1 MTSDIVASIDID
13 IIAMVVAILI
23 GYLLGSFPSAYL
35 AGRLRKGIDI
45 REVGSKNM
53 GAMNVFYQVG
63 PLDAALVTLA
73 DLGKGAGAIL
83 LVRWL
88 LDVPLISPFDF
99 GTGLIATAAIIG
111 HIFPVFLKFHG
122 GKGAATAIGI
132 LIFLM
137 PWAVPFLFVVFFV
150 ALLITR
156 NATFSYSLL
165 LIVFPFVAGFIYVD
179 HYSQPLALVFYS
191 IGVGVFLGIQYIPRL
206 REMHGKT
213 GGDWGKVIR
222 RRSLKERY

>member
-1 MTSDIVASIDID
+1 MISDIV
-13 IIAMVVAILI
+13 IAIVI
-23 GYLLGSFPSAYL
+23 GYLLGSIPSAYL
-35 AGRLRKGIDI
+35 AGRLRKRIDI

-63 PLDAALVTLA
+63 PMEAVLVTLA
-73 DLGKGAGAIL
+73 DLGKGVGAIL
-83 LVRWL
+83 LVRW
-88 LDVPLISPFDF
+88 VSGNPLISPFDF
-99 GTGLIATAAIIG
+99 LIGLTGVAAIIG

-137 PWAVPFLFVVFFV
+137 PWAVPFLFIVFAI

-156 NATFSYSLL
+156 NPTFSYSLL

-179 HYSQPLALVFYS
+179 RYGEPLALVYYS
-191 IGVGVFLGIQYIPRL
+191 IGLGVFLGIQYIPRL
-206 REMHGKT
+206 KEMHDKT
-213 GGDWGKVIR
+213 GGDWRKVIR
-222 RRSLKERY
+222 RRSLKERF

>member
-1 MTSDIVASIDID
+1 MITHIV
-13 IIAMVVAILI
+13 IAIVI

-53 GAMNVFYQVG
+53 GAINVYYEVG
-63 PLDAALVTLA
+63 LMEAALVTLA
-73 DLGKGAGAIL
+73 DLGKGIGAIL

-88 LDVPLISPFDF
+88 SGIHLISPFDF
-99 GTGLIATAAIIG
+99 LTGLTAAAAVMG
-111 HIFPVFLKFHG
+111 HIFPVFLKFRG

-137 PWAVPFLFVVFFV
+137 PWAVPFLFIVF
-150 ALLITR
+150 AITLLITR
-156 NATFSYSLL
+156 SPTFSYSLL

-179 HYSQPLALVFYS
+179 HYGESLALVFYS
-191 IGVGVFLGIQYIPRL
+191 IGLGVFLGLHYIPRL
-206 REMHGKT
+206 KEMHNKT
-213 GGDWGKVIR
+213 GGDWLKVIK
-222 RRSLKERY
+222 RRSLKERF

>member
-1 MTSDIVASIDID
+1 MTNNIVIDIV
-13 IIAMVVAILI
+13 IAIAI
-23 GYLLGSFPSAYL
+23 GYLFGSIPSAYL

-63 PLDAALVTLA
+63 PIEAALVTLV
-73 DLGKGAGAIL
+73 DLGKGIGAIL

-88 LDVPLISPFDF
+88 LGIPLISPFDF
-99 GTGLIATAAIIG
+99 LTGLTAVAAIIG
-111 HIFPVFLKFHG
+111 HIFPVFLKFRG

-137 PWAVPFLFVVFFV
+137 PWAVPFLFVVFAI

-156 NATFSYSLL
+156 NPTFSYSLL
-165 LIVFPFVAGFIYVD
+165 LFVFPFVAGFIYVD
-179 HYSQPLALVFYS
+179 HRGAPLALVFFS
-191 IGVGVFLGIQYIPRL
+191 IGLGVFLGIQYIPRL

-213 GGDWGKVIR
+213 GGDWRRVIR
-222 RRSLKERY
+222 RRSLKDRF

>member
-1 MTSDIVASIDID
+1 MISDIVIA
-13 IIAMVVAILI
+13 III

-35 AGRLRKGIDI
+35 AGRLRRGIDI

-53 GAMNVFYQVG
+53 GAMNVFYEVG
-63 PLDAALVTLA
+63 PMEAVLVTLA
-73 DLGKGAGAIL
+73 DLGKGVGAIL

-88 LDVPLISPFDF
+88 SGNPLILPFDLL
-99 GTGLIATAAIIG
+99 TGIAGVAAIIG

-137 PWAVPFLFVVFFV
+137 PWAVPFLFIVFAI

-156 NATFSYSLL
+156 NPTFSYSLL

-179 HYSQPLALVFYS
+179 RYGEPLALVFYS
-191 IGVGVFLGIQYIPRL
+191 IGLGVFLGVQYIPRL
-206 REMHGKT
+206 KEMHGKT
-213 GGDWGKVIR
+213 GGDWCKVIR
-222 RRSLKERY
+222 RRSLKERF

>member
-1 MTSDIVASIDID
+1 MINNIVIA
-13 IIAMVVAILI
+13 III

-63 PLDAALVTLA
+63 IMDAVLVTLA
-73 DLGKGAGAIL
+73 DLSKGVGAIL

-88 LDVPLISPFDF
+88 SHMPLISQFDF
-99 GTGLIATAAIIG
+99 LTGLTGAAAVVG
-111 HIFPVFLKFHG
+111 HVFPVFLKFRG
-122 GKGAATAIGI
+122 GKGGATAIGI

-137 PWAVPFLFVVFFV
+137 PWAVPFLFVVFAIAV
-150 ALLITR
+150 LITR
-156 NATFSYSLL
+156 NPTFSYSLL
-165 LIVFPFVAGFIYVD
+165 LIVFPFVAGFIYHD
-179 HYSQPLALVFYS
+179 RYGEPLALVFYS
-191 IGVGVFLGIQYIPRL
+191 IGLGVFLGLQYIPRL
-206 REMHGKT
+206 KEMHSKT
-213 GGDWGKVIR
+213 GGDWHKVIK

>member
-1 MTSDIVASIDID
+1 MISDIV
-13 IIAMVVAILI
+13 IAIVI
-23 GYLLGSFPSAYL
+23 GYILGSIPAAYI

-63 PLDAALVTLA
+63 AMEAVLVTLV
-73 DLGKGAGAIL
+73 DLGKGVGAIL

-88 LDVPLISPFDF
+88 LDIPLGSPFDF
-99 GTGLIATAAIIG
+99 FTGLTAVAAIMG

-137 PWAVPFLFVVFFV
+137 PWAVPFLFIVFAI

-156 NATFSYSLL
+156 NPTFSYSLL
-165 LIVFPFVAGFIYVD
+165 LFVFPFVAGFIYVD
-179 HYSQPLALVFYS
+179 HRGAPLALVFFS
-191 IGVGVFLGIQYIPRL
+191 IGLGVFLGIQYIPRL
-206 REMHGKT
+206 KEMHGKT
-213 GGDWGKVIR
+213 GGDWHKVIK
-222 RRSLKERY
+222 RRSLKDRF

>member
-1 MTSDIVASIDID
+1 MISDIV
-13 IIAMVVAILI
+13 IAIAI

-35 AGRLRKGIDI
+35 AGRLKKGVDI

-63 PLDAALVTLA
+63 PMEAVLVTLA
-73 DLGKGAGAIL
+73 DLGKGVGAIL

-88 LDVPLISPFDF
+88 LGIPPEFELL
-99 GTGLIATAAIIG
+99 TGLTGAAAIIG

-137 PWAVPFLFVVFFV
+137 PWAVPFLFIVFV
-150 ALLITR
+150 IALLITR
-156 NATFSYSLL
+156 NPTFSYSLI

-179 HYSQPLALVFYS
+179 RYGEPLALVFYS
-191 IGVGVFLGIQYIPRL
+191 IGLGVFLGLQYIPRIK
-206 REMHGKT
+206 EMHNKA
-213 GGDWGKVIR
+213 GGDWRKVIK
-222 RRSLKERY
+222 RRSLKERF

>member
-1 MTSDIVASIDID
+1 MISNIV
-13 IIAMVVAILI
+13 IAIVI

-45 REVGSKNM
+45 RDVGSKNM

-63 PLDAALVTLA
+63 PMEAVLVTLA
-73 DLGKGAGAIL
+73 DLGKGIGAIL

-88 LDVPLISPFDF
+88 LGISEFELL
-99 GTGLIATAAIIG
+99 TGLTGAAAILG
-111 HIFPVFLKFHG
+111 HIFPVFLKFRG

-137 PWAVPFLFVVFFV
+137 PWAVPFLFIVFAV

-156 NATFSYSLL
+156 NPTFSYSLL

-179 HYSQPLALVFYS
+179 RYGQPLALVFYS
-191 IGVGVFLGIQYIPRL
+191 IGLGIFLGIQYIPRIK
-206 REMHGKT
+206 EMHSKT
-213 GGDWGKVIR
+213 GGDWRKVIR
-222 RRSLKERY
+222 RRSLKERF

>member
-1 MTSDIVASIDID
+1 MINNIVIA
-13 IIAMVVAILI
+13 III
-23 GYLLGSFPSAYL
+23 GYLLGSIPSAHL

-45 REVGSKNM
+45 RDVGSRNM

-63 PLDAALVTLA
+63 PIDAVVVTLA
-73 DLGKGAGAIL
+73 DLGKGVGAIL

-88 LDVPLISPFDF
+88 SGNPLISPFDLL
-99 GTGLIATAAIIG
+99 TGLTAVAAVVG

-137 PWAVPFLFVVFFV
+137 PWAVPFLFVVFFI

-156 NATFSYSLL
+156 NPTFSYSLL

-179 HYSQPLALVFYS
+179 HYSEPLALVFFPT
-191 IGVGVFLGIQYIPRL
+191 GLGVFLGIQYIPRIK
-206 REMHGKT
+206 EMHGKT
-213 GGDWGKVIR
+213 GGDWRKVIK
-222 RRSLKERY
+222 RRSLKERL